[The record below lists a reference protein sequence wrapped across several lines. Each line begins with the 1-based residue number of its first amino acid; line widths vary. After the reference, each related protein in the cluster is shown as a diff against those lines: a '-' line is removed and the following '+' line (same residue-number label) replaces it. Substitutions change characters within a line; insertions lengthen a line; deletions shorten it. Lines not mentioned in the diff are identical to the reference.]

1 MTHSR
6 KIKFTTVEFLP
17 RRTARQL
24 ANSLKKALYLYARGG
39 FIVRLCL
46 LDREFEP
53 VKDLVPI
60 VEINTTAAREHV
72 GLIERRIRVV
82 KEKTRASSSQF
93 PFETIPMMVLIHTVY
108 TAVFWLNAFPN
119 MSEKQWFSPRKI
131 ITGLTVDYKQDCK
144 AVVGAYIEVSIDAKI
159 TNDNVERRQ
168 SYVYLGP
175 SGNHQGS
182 IKCFV
187 IETGAVVV

>member
-1 MTHSR
+1 MTHPR

-24 ANSLKKALYLYARGG
+24 ANSLKKVLYLYARGG

-46 LDREFEP
+46 MDREFEP

-93 PFETIPMMVLIHTVY
+93 PFENIPMMVLIHTVY
-108 TAVFWLNAFPN
+108 TAVF
-119 MSEKQWFSPRKI
+119 
-131 ITGLTVDYKQDCK
+131 
-144 AVVGAYIEVSIDAKI
+144 
-159 TNDNVERRQ
+159 
-168 SYVYLGP
+168 
-175 SGNHQGS
+175 
-182 IKCFV
+182 
-187 IETGAVVV
+187 